1 MKTFDDTTQMA
12 EFRYDKHGELLSP
25 SGRTTAEMTIADFAL
40 MMVTFVFLM
49 LPFMAVVAGHP
60 QWMTPLIVVA
70 SVVAVVT
77 FTKRG
82 RRMWL
87 VHRDIRAHGF
97 KGHYE
102 YPGCRHRL
110 RHHRSPR
117 TWRVG
122 THAGPVR
129 SSPSHTGSMR
139 ARHHP

>member
-102 YPGCRHRL
+102 YQQAAAIASGITA
-110 RHHRSPR
+110 PR
-117 TWRVG
+117 GRGGWAHTQAPYAVVPATRV
-122 THAGPVR
+122 R
-129 SSPSHTGSMR
+129 
-139 ARHHP
+139 